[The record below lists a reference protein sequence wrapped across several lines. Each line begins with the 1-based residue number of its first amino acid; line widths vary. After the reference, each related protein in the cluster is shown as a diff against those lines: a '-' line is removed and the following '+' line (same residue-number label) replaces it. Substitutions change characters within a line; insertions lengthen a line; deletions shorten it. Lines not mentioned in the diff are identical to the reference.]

1 MVPSFLLEG
10 INMDYLK
17 EVLVVEPSGE
27 VLTNATE
34 DDTIRHDILVGQI
47 IQNYYDKD
55 YQIKD
60 SMLDNSKYA
69 CENFQDVIIMPDV
82 TDLVALFREGTTK
95 QEASY
100 YIDNFLGEP
109 VRVHTMQY
117 KEGKYHDIKNLREFL
132 YNIQDNLTR

>member
-1 MVPSFLLEG
+1 
-10 INMDYLK
+10 MDYLK

-82 TDLVALFREGTTK
+82 TDLVALFPEGTTK
-95 QEASY
+95 HQASY
-100 YIDNFLGEP
+100 YDFGTTPLVPRQPTTPQKWKRGAP
-109 VRVHTMQY
+109 R
-117 KEGKYHDIKNLREFL
+117 
-132 YNIQDNLTR
+132 